1 MKSSFPTEE
10 IAKHSFILKGN
21 VFTLSSKRYKNV
33 NSISW
38 KETALM
44 PKNISSLT
52 GFKENSS
59 EPESFS
65 LYPMVKF

>member
-1 MKSSFPTEE
+1 MKSSFPMEE
-10 IAKHSFILKGN
+10 IAKHSFILRGN

-44 PKNISSLT
+44 PKNISLI

-59 EPESFS
+59 ETKMFS